1 MQVINIAKSR
11 GVTLIEVLVAV
22 LVLSIGLL
30 GLAALQGFSLQAGQ
44 SAYHRTQATNL
55 AYEIADFTR
64 LNRSRAMQAGVCDVP
79 LRAEWS
85 NFAATQLPGGTV
97 TTNMTD
103 CELGVV
109 QITISWNE
117 GRIADAESGGES
129 LVVQTRI

>member
-1 MQVINIAKSR
+1 MQVINIGKSR

-55 AYEIADFTR
+55 AYEIAEFTR
-64 LNRSRAMQAGVCDVP
+64 LNRSHAMQSGVCDVP
-79 LRAEWS
+79 LKADWV

-97 TTNMTD
+97 TTNMID
-103 CELGVV
+103 CELGAVR
-109 QITISWNE
+109 ITISWNE
-117 GRIADAESGGES
+117 GRIADADSGSES
-129 LVVQTRI
+129 LVVETRI

>member
-1 MQVINIAKSR
+1 MPITNITKNR

-55 AYEIADFTR
+55 AYEIADFAR
-64 LNRSRAMQAGVCDVP
+64 LNRSQAMQSGVCDVP
-79 LRAEWS
+79 MKAEWS

-97 TTNMTD
+97 TANMTD

-109 QITISWNE
+109 QITVSWDE
-117 GRIADAESGGES
+117 DRIADAESGGES
-129 LVVQTRI
+129 LVVETRI